1 MRFDTPLD
9 DLFSNLSFVRVLR
22 SLVELPEGFGAS
34 AREIA
39 RRAGLTH
46 PTASK
51 VLSALADQ
59 GLVGRRRSARG
70 DEYSLK
76 RDHVLAQEVV
86 LLFDHERSLQKELVE
101 FLSGLIARY
110 APQVDQALLFGSF
123 VKGGMSVDSDLDVA
137 VVCSTRVRLLVEAGM
152 RSVEDE
158 VRNRYGNR
166 VNVLVG
172 DPVTAFARRIGRK
185 SGPPS
190 VWQRIRTEG
199 IPIPLSARAKA
210 RHG

>member
-1 MRFDTPLD
+1 MPSVRIRCQTEGGPLFRPILLANAVTGSPTSTLPLSPYRFRTSSSTLRIPA
-9 DLFSNLSFVRVLR
+9 STNNLTRVEQTTATSR
-22 SLVELPEGFGAS
+22 SMS
-34 AREIA
+34 A
-39 RRAGLTH
+39 
-46 PTASK
+46 
-51 VLSALADQ
+51 
-59 GLVGRRRSARG
+59 
-70 DEYSLK
+70 
-76 RDHVLAQEVV
+76 
-86 LLFDHERSLQKELVE
+86 
-101 FLSGLIARY
+101 
-110 APQVDQALLFGSF
+110 
-123 VKGGMSVDSDLDVA
+123 DSDLDVA

-158 VRNRYGNR
+158 VRNRYGDR
-166 VNVLVG
+166 GNVLVG